1 MAGLKRKKGHKAED
15 TDLIWGTHPVMEL
28 LSSNPAQILE
38 LWLQKTMARAGDIV
52 ESARRQGVPYRL
64 IENLNEISPAAVR
77 HQGVMAR
84 IRPFSVMGLNELIK
98 IIHPRRETAQPLIVV
113 LDSIQDPHNFGAIIR
128 SAAAAGAQGIIFA
141 KDRAAPLS
149 GTVAKVSVGAVSRV
163 NLCQVNNI
171 SKALKALQEEGF
183 WVFGAAGDGG
193 QSLYEADFN
202 GPVCIVIGS
211 EDKGIRPLVKEQ
223 CDFLIRIP
231 MAGGME
237 SLNASA
243 AAAVIMFEVARRR
256 LSGRGGF

>member
-98 IIHPRRETAQPLIVV
+98 IIHPRRETA
-113 LDSIQDPHNFGAIIR
+113 
-128 SAAAAGAQGIIFA
+128 
-141 KDRAAPLS
+141 
-149 GTVAKVSVGAVSRV
+149 
-163 NLCQVNNI
+163 
-171 SKALKALQEEGF
+171 
-183 WVFGAAGDGG
+183 
-193 QSLYEADFN
+193 
-202 GPVCIVIGS
+202 
-211 EDKGIRPLVKEQ
+211 
-223 CDFLIRIP
+223 
-231 MAGGME
+231 
-237 SLNASA
+237 
-243 AAAVIMFEVARRR
+243 
-256 LSGRGGF
+256 

>member
-1 MAGLKRKKGHKAED
+1 MANLERKKGHKAKD
-15 TDLIWGTHPVMEL
+15 TDLIWGIHPVMEL

-38 LWLQKTMARAGDIV
+38 LWFQKTITRAGELV
-52 ESARRQGVPYRL
+52 EAARRQGVPYRL
-64 IENLNEISPAAVR
+64 IENLNDISPAAVK

-84 IRPFSVMGLNELIK
+84 IRPFNIMGLNELLK
-98 IIHPRRETAQPLIVV
+98 IIRRQQTVQPLIVA

-128 SAAAAGAQGIIFA
+128 SAAAAGALGIIFA

-171 SKALKALQEEGF
+171 SKALKALQDEGF

-193 QSLYEADFN
+193 QSLYETDFN

-223 CDFLIRIP
+223 CDFLVRIP
-231 MAGGME
+231 MAGGIE
-237 SLNASA
+237 SLNAST
-243 AAAVIMFEVARRR
+243 AAAVIMFEIVRCRT
-256 LSGRGGF
+256 L

>member
-1 MAGLKRKKGHKAED
+1 MANLKRKKKHKTED
-15 TDLIWGTHPVMEL
+15 INLIWGIHPVMEL
-28 LSSNPAQILE
+28 LSSSPAQILE
-38 LWLQKTMARAGDIV
+38 LRLQKTMARAGEIV
-52 ESARRQGVPYRL
+52 ETARRQGVPYRL
-64 IENLNEISPAAVR
+64 IENLNELSPAVK

-84 IRPFSVMGLNELIK
+84 IRPFTVMGLNELIK
-98 IIHPRRETAQPLIVV
+98 IIRRHQADQPLIVA

-171 SKALKALQEEGF
+171 SKALKALQDEGF

-243 AAAVIMFEVARRR
+243 AAAVIMFEIARHR
-256 LSGRGGF
+256 LSG

>member
-1 MAGLKRKKGHKAED
+1 MAGLKRQKGHKAED
-15 TDLIWGTHPVMEL
+15 TDLIWGIHPVMEL
-28 LSSNPAQILE
+28 LSSSPAQILE
-38 LWLQKTMARAGDIV
+38 IRLQKTIARAGEIV
-52 ESARRQGVPYRL
+52 ESARRQGIPYHL
-64 IENLNEISPAAVR
+64 VENLNELSPAVK

-84 IRPFSVMGLNELIK
+84 VRPFSVMGLNELLK
-98 IIHPRRETAQPLIVV
+98 IIRRRQADQPLIVA

-171 SKALKALQEEGF
+171 SKALKALQDEGF

-193 QSLYEADFN
+193 QGLYEADFN

-211 EDKGIRPLVKEQ
+211 ENKGIRPLVKEQ
-223 CDFLIRIP
+223 CDFLISIP
-231 MAGGME
+231 MAGGMD

-243 AAAVIMFEVARRR
+243 AAAVIMFEVVRCR
-256 LSGRGGF
+256 LPR